1 MKKIILSMLAVAL
14 LITVNIQAQETSKK
28 VLVEKAIT
36 QNSKEISE
44 RDKEVDKKIKYMQ
57 KKASWGTGNVVAIK
71 TIFQKLNDTIK
82 NNKTNP
88 KIKNFIIYSNDYSL
102 LFNLCNDTYPLE
114 KKIKA
119 QRISILN
126 KINDTLL
133 TKNFLNRKEVK
144 GRETLCFEGQLSEN
158 EKRLCITYV
167 ITNYRTI
174 TLYSEKSKYK
184 GELPSYNQEFW
195 YTFNF
200 YNETKPTQP
209 F

>member
-1 MKKIILSMLAVAL
+1 MKKVILSMLAVAL

-88 KIKNFIIYSNDYSL
+88 KIFIRTTTPCFLICVMILIRWKKRSKHKEYLSL
-102 LFNLCNDTYPLE
+102 
-114 KKIKA
+114 IK
-119 QRISILN
+119 
-126 KINDTLL
+126 
-133 TKNFLNRKEVK
+133 
-144 GRETLCFEGQLSEN
+144 
-158 EKRLCITYV
+158 
-167 ITNYRTI
+167 
-174 TLYSEKSKYK
+174 
-184 GELPSYNQEFW
+184 
-195 YTFNF
+195 
-200 YNETKPTQP
+200 
-209 F
+209 